1 MVFKY
6 IFEKIDKT
14 YRKMFYNGRI
24 RWKNLQL
31 ERKAK
36 KTYFSY
42 QRKWRELFFDKIRD
56 VLKQQL
62 DKKKKIT
69 VNVEKWRN
77 LIEKKKTWTNGKQ
90 KKLMFTSVQRR
101 DQHFNINIQD

>member
-1 MVFKY
+1 MLFKC

-31 ERKAK
+31 ERKTK
-36 KTYFSY
+36 KTYFSE
-42 QRKWRELFFDKIRD
+42 QRKWRESFSDKIRD
-56 VLKQQL
+56 VLIQHL

-69 VNVEKWRN
+69 INVEKWRN
-77 LIEKKKTWTNGKQ
+77 LIEKKPGQMENRENSCSQVCKEE
-90 KKLMFTSVQRR
+90 
-101 DQHFNINIQD
+101 INILI

>member
-6 IFEKIDKT
+6 TFEKIDKI

-36 KTYFSY
+36 KTYFAY
-42 QRKWRELFFDKIRD
+42 QRKWRESFFDKI
-56 VLKQQL
+56 
-62 DKKKKIT
+62 
-69 VNVEKWRN
+69 
-77 LIEKKKTWTNGKQ
+77 
-90 KKLMFTSVQRR
+90 
-101 DQHFNINIQD
+101 

>member
-1 MVFKY
+1 MLFKC

-36 KTYFSY
+36 KTYFAY
-42 QRKWRELFFDKIRD
+42 QRKWRESFSDKIRD
-56 VLKQQL
+56 VLKQHL

-69 VNVEKWRN
+69 IKVEKWRN
-77 LIEKKKTWTNGKQ
+77 LIEKKTWSNGKQ
-90 KKLMFTSVQRR
+90 GKLMFTSLQRR
-101 DQHFNINIQD
+101 DQYFNINIQD

>member
-1 MVFKY
+1 MLFKC

-36 KTYFSY
+36 KTYFAY
-42 QRKWRELFFDKIRD
+42 QRKWRESFFDKI
-56 VLKQQL
+56 
-62 DKKKKIT
+62 
-69 VNVEKWRN
+69 
-77 LIEKKKTWTNGKQ
+77 
-90 KKLMFTSVQRR
+90 
-101 DQHFNINIQD
+101 